1 MNLVIAIIND
11 TLQKSMANNQQED
24 CKELNNLI
32 QFYEKLLFW
41 RKNQG
46 APQYLHWLEYD
57 NN

>member
-11 TLQKSMANNQQED
+11 TLQKSMTNNQQED

-41 RKNQG
+41 RKN
-46 APQYLHWLEYD
+46 
-57 NN
+57 